1 MLGGGTASVSTAY
14 STLVGQIGT
23 TVQSATTAQTALQA
37 VATQANQTAQSTS
50 GVNLDEEGAKLIQ
63 WQQAYT
69 AAGRVISVAE
79 SLFTTL
85 LTDIQNG

>member
-1 MLGGGTASVSTAY
+1 MAGKPANV
-14 STLVGQIGT
+14 IGMGM
-23 TVQSATTAQTALQA
+23 ANPQTALQA